1 MAGINRKGV
10 LAGQV
15 AVVTGASRGIGEAI
29 ARRFAMEGA
38 KVVVSART
46 VEAEDHYLPGTI
58 TDTVNRIN
66 AAGGDAICSARRSR
80 ERRRSKGADRCGRGR
95 HTASVDIL
103 VNNAAITY
111 FIPVE
116 DFPEKRFRLMMDVQV
131 WAPFEL
137 SQRVLP
143 GMKERGRGWILNI
156 SSHAAIHP
164 QKDMAGRGG
173 TVYGMCKAAL
183 ERFTTGLAQEVY
195 ENGIGVNVI
204 SPGLVA
210 TPGVMHH
217 KLINET
223 NKERVTPIEHM
234 AEACLRLCH
243 GDSEADH
250 RTHRLRRRAD
260 QGVRAEAGR
269 SDLGRRRAELC
280 GRRAARQMRY
290 RPESRRWKYSTRPSG
305 AQCGRLDETVSRGDA
320 FGRAERLPCPA
331 ARRAINRNRVRMQVQ
346 SGEEQ
351 LATVG

>member
-1 MAGINRKGV
+1 MAAINRGGL

-46 VEAEDHYLPGTI
+46 VEAEEHYLPGTI
-58 TDTVNRIN
+58 TDTVARIN
-66 AAGGDAICSARRSR
+66 AAGGEAIAVRADLALA
-80 ERRRSKGADRCGRGR
+80 ADRAALIDAAMRAYG
-95 HTASVDIL
+95 AVDIL

-116 DFPEKRFRLMMDVQV
+116 TFPEKRFRLMMDVQV
-131 WAPFEL
+131 WAPFDL

-164 QKDMAGRGG
+164 QKDLPGRGG

-183 ERFTTGLAQEVY
+183 ERFTTGLAQEVF
-195 ENGIGVNVI
+195 NDGIGVNVI

-210 TPGVMHH
+210 TPGVMQH
-217 KLINET
+217 KLINDS
-223 NKERVTPIEHM
+223 NKERVTPVEHM

-243 GDSEADH
+243 GDPQTLTGRIDYADAVVEEFA
-250 RTHRLRRRAD
+250 L
-260 QGVRAEAGR
+260 QP
-269 SDLGRRRAELC
+269 AEL
-280 GRRAARQMRY
+280 
-290 RPESRRWKYSTRPSG
+290 
-305 AQCGRLDETVSRGDA
+305 
-320 FGRAERLPCPA
+320 
-331 ARRAINRNRVRMQVQ
+331 I
-346 SGEEQ
+346 
-351 LATVG
+351 

>member
-1 MAGINRKGV
+1 MSKVNRNGV

-15 AVVTGASRGIGEAI
+15 AVVTGASRGIGEAV

-66 AAGGDAICSARRSR
+66 AAGGDAIAVRADLASA
-80 ERRRSKGADRCGRGR
+80 ADRAALIDAAVKAYG
-95 HTASVDIL
+95 AVDIL

-131 WAPFEL
+131 WAPFDL

-143 GMKERGRGWILNI
+143 GMKERGRGRILNI

-164 QKDMAGRGG
+164 DKAMPGRGG

-195 ENGIGVNVI
+195 DNGIGVNVI

-217 KLINET
+217 KLINES
-223 NKERVTPIEHM
+223 NKERVTPVEHM

-243 GDSEADH
+243 GDSKQITGRIDYADAVMKEFA
-250 RTHRLRRRAD
+250 LQAAD
-260 QGVRAEAGR
+260 
-269 SDLGRRRAELC
+269 L
-280 GRRAARQMRY
+280 
-290 RPESRRWKYSTRPSG
+290 
-305 AQCGRLDETVSRGDA
+305 
-320 FGRAERLPCPA
+320 
-331 ARRAINRNRVRMQVQ
+331 I
-346 SGEEQ
+346 
-351 LATVG
+351 